1 MQVQE
6 KFSILLVDDDSM
18 VVRILSRILSNFA
31 PLRFA
36 TSGRA
41 ALKLARDSAPD
52 LVLLDVDMPELS
64 GFEVCKAFKSDPTLA
79 EVPIIFITSHES
91 AQLEAK
97 GLELG
102 AADFISKPPHAPLVL
117 ARVRTY
123 QRLKMLSD
131 TVRSAVK
138 MDFLTGAVTR
148 RELEKALTQEW
159 LRAQRSAA
167 PLALLLADI
176 EGFTAYNAE
185 FGEEKGDACLKSV
198 AACLR
203 SAAHRPTDVLGR
215 YAGGKFA
222 LLLPETGAQGAST
235 VAQRAIDAVSD
246 LQILHA
252 ASASRGRITLS
263 VGGGCRDSSR
273 PTTRNA
279 AADSYARG
287 LLAGAVPDDL
297 IAAAEQALNSAKSA
311 GGHQARLVDIADLGN
326 LQAASS
332 GN

>member
-18 VVRILSRILSNFA
+18 VVRVLSHILRDFT

-41 ALKLARDSAPD
+41 ALKLARESVPD
-52 LVLLDVDMPELS
+52 LVLLDVDMPEFS
-64 GFEVCKAFKSDPTLA
+64 GFEVCKAFKGDPKLA
-79 EVPIIFITSHES
+79 EVPLIFITSHES

-123 QRLKMLSD
+123 QRLKTLSD
-131 TVRSAVK
+131 TVRTAVK

-148 RELEKALTQEW
+148 RELERVLTQEW
-159 LRAQRSAA
+159 LRAQRSTD

-198 AACLR
+198 ADSLR
-203 SAAHRPTDVLGR
+203 SAAHRPTDILGR
-215 YAGGKFA
+215 YAGGQFA
-222 LLLPETGAQGAST
+222 LLLPQTDAQGAST
-235 VAQRAIDAVSD
+235 VAQVAIDAVSD

-252 ASASRGRITLS
+252 PSTGRGRVMLS
-263 VGGGCRDSSR
+263 MGGSWRESSCSR
-273 PTTRNA
+273 VWNV
-279 AADSYARG
+279 AAD
-287 LLAGAVPDDL
+287 AVPNDL
-297 IAAAEQALNSAKSA
+297 IVAAEQALHGFRTS
-311 GGHQARLVDIADLGN
+311 GDRQTRIIDIADLGPP
-326 LQAASS
+326 LASQA
-332 GN
+332 GIR